1 MSIFFSQIKEIFKNQ
16 TKDKDFDFILGQYK
30 DKTFRFI
37 KNDLEP
43 MNNCFLSFYS
53 DGRFNQQKTFE
64 LLNDIQKY
72 YWKKEWINNNYEL
85 SRFNIYI
92 YDNELTNAYNA
103 IKNYLNIKNIY
114 TIYNWKSDWK
124 NVLNQIKNN
133 VDPNNSIE
141 LNDFNEVENKI
152 FDNMI
157 EPNIELYFGDTPEKY
172 LEEYDNIFEYK
183 SISDLNENY
192 VIFENKID
200 CTNVQQGSLG
210 T

>member
-37 KNDLEP
+37 KNDMEP
-43 MNNCFLSFYS
+43 MNNCFLSFYN

-72 YWKKEWINNNYEL
+72 YWKKEWINNDYEL

-133 VDPNNSIE
+133 VDQNNSIE

>member
-16 TKDKDFDFILGQYK
+16 TKDKDFDFILVQYK

-37 KNDLEP
+37 KNNIEP
-43 MNNCFLSFYS
+43 MNNCFLSFYN
-53 DGRFNQQKTFE
+53 DERFNQQKTFE

-92 YDNELTNAYNA
+92 YDNELTKAYNA

-133 VDPNNSIE
+133 VDQNNSIE

>member
-16 TKDKDFDFILGQYK
+16 TKDKDFDYILGQYK

-37 KNDLEP
+37 KNDMEP
-43 MNNCFLSFYS
+43 MNNCFLSFYIN
-53 DGRFNQQKTFE
+53 GRFNQQKTFE

-72 YWKKEWINNNYEL
+72 YWKKEWINNDYEL

>member
-16 TKDKDFDFILGQYK
+16 TKDKDFDFIFGQYK

-37 KNDLEP
+37 KNDMEP
-43 MNNCFLSFYS
+43 MNNCFLSFYN
-53 DGRFNQQKTFE
+53 DGSFNQQKTFE

-72 YWKKEWINNNYEL
+72 NWKEEWINNNYEL
-85 SRFNIYI
+85 NRFNIYI
-92 YDNELTNAYNA
+92 YDNELTNAYSE

-114 TIYNWKSDWK
+114 TIYNWKNDWK
-124 NVLNQIKNN
+124 SVLNQIKNN

-141 LNDFNEVENKI
+141 LNDFYEVENKI
-152 FDNMI
+152 FEKMI

-183 SISDLNENY
+183 SISDLNDNY

-200 CTNVQQGSLG
+200 CTNV
-210 T
+210 

>member
-1 MSIFFSQIKEIFKNQ
+1 
-16 TKDKDFDFILGQYK
+16 
-30 DKTFRFI
+30 
-37 KNDLEP
+37 
-43 MNNCFLSFYS
+43 MNNCFLSFYN

>member
-37 KNDLEP
+37 KNDIEP
-43 MNNCFLSFYS
+43 MNNCFLSFYN

-72 YWKKEWINNNYEL
+72 YWKKEWINNDYEL

-133 VDPNNSIE
+133 VDQNNSIE

>member
-16 TKDKDFDFILGQYK
+16 TKDKDFDFILSQYK

-37 KNDLEP
+37 KNDIEP
-43 MNNCFLSFYS
+43 MNNCFLSFYN

-92 YDNELTNAYNA
+92 YDNELTKAYNA

-133 VDPNNSIE
+133 VDQNNSIE
-141 LNDFNEVENKI
+141 LNDFSTKYDFLFISSVMKLLGVELLVFKC
-152 FDNMI
+152 FK
-157 EPNIELYFGDTPEKY
+157 PVLYN
-172 LEEYDNIFEYK
+172 L
-183 SISDLNENY
+183 
-192 VIFENKID
+192 
-200 CTNVQQGSLG
+200 
-210 T
+210 

>member
-37 KNDLEP
+37 KNDIEP
-43 MNNCFLSFYS
+43 MNNCFLSFYN

-92 YDNELTNAYNA
+92 YDNELTKAYNA

>member
-16 TKDKDFDFILGQYK
+16 TKDKDFDFIFGQYK

-37 KNDLEP
+37 KNDMEP
-43 MNNCFLSFYS
+43 MNNCFLSFYN

-72 YWKKEWINNNYEL
+72 YWKKEWINNDYEL